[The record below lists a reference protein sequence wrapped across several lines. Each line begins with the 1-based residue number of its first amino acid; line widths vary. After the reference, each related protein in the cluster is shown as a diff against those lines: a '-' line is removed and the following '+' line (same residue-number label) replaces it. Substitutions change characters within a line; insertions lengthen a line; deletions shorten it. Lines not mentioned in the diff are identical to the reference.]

1 MQSHTTP
8 APHDRQMPVV
18 APRAMREPDAA
29 AYVGFSASYLR
40 NTRVADMRK
49 VAAGGAIDGPRW
61 IHVGTAV
68 RYLREDLDAWLD
80 AFRREAAAAGS
91 RRGG

>member
-8 APHDRQMPVV
+8 APTDRPALVV
-18 APRAMREPDAA
+18 AVRALREPEAA

-49 VAAGGAIDGPRW
+49 AAAGGAIDGPRW

-80 AFRREAAAAGS
+80 TFRT
-91 RRGG
+91 RGARS

>member
-8 APHDRQMPVV
+8 APLDRPGLAVT
-18 APRAMREPDAA
+18 PRAMREPDAA

-49 VAAGGAIDGPRW
+49 AAADATIDGPRW
-61 IHVGTAV
+61 INVGVAV

-80 AFRREAAAAGS
+80 AFRTQGARS
-91 RRGG
+91 

>member
-8 APHDRQMPVV
+8 APTDRPMPVV
-18 APRAMREPDAA
+18 APRALREPEAA

-49 VAAGGAIDGPRW
+49 AAAGGAIDGPRW
-61 IHVGTAV
+61 VHIGTAV

-80 AFRREAAAAGS
+80 AFRKEGAA
-91 RRGG
+91 R